1 MEFKIELLF
10 LQYNAELLL
19 AEMMS
24 VSQPNAY
31 VSEYKELR
39 RRFDKDVRR
48 YGDRK
53 EFNLVRLLLEKCLLE
68 MQNGFDMNNERFTLL
83 VNLQIQGNQLQTR
96 YQYLVDV
103 HDECLRNRRYY
114 EYQLRL
120 SLGNIRPEINKEI
133 ISMEIE
139 NLDRFMEHFG
149 TLSTTRASSQGLVPK
164 EPKKS
169 QLIKIFGFIRAY
181 RKTNFK
187 SAYRAFCLHLFF
199 LKKRQIFIW
208 SDD

>member
-24 VSQPNAY
+24 VSQPSAY

-48 YGDRK
+48 YGDMK

-68 MQNGFDMNNERFTLL
+68 MQNGFDMNDERFALL
-83 VNLQIQGNQLQTR
+83 MNLQIQGNQLQTR

-149 TLSTTRASSQGLVPK
+149 TD
-164 EPKKS
+164 
-169 QLIKIFGFIRAY
+169 
-181 RKTNFK
+181 
-187 SAYRAFCLHLFF
+187 F
-199 LKKRQIFIW
+199 L
-208 SDD
+208 